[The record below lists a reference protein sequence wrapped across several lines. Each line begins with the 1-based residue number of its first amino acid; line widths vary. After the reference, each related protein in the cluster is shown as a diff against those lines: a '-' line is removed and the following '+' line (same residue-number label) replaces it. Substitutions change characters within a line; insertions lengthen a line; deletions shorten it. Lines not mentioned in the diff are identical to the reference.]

1 MILGYY
7 LLCFTENTCL
17 LQLIFIYQGLCRQAF
32 KKAAHLYCPLMKI
45 KRACRKSDRTTIT
58 LNKSWLLHLPQFLN
72 LLPSKCNAHCVNL
85 WDTGGCALCTHGLE
99 LYQWDT

>member
-32 KKAAHLYCPLMKI
+32 KKAAHLYCPLTENQKSLQEIGQNNHYI
-45 KRACRKSDRTTIT
+45 K
-58 LNKSWLLHLPQFLN
+58 
-72 LLPSKCNAHCVNL
+72 
-85 WDTGGCALCTHGLE
+85 
-99 LYQWDT
+99 